1 MEVTA
6 KPRAPVTSRRERTAA
21 TRRRMVEAAYL
32 LMSTRGYME
41 TTMADIAAEA
51 GVAVQ
56 TMYFT
61 FHSKPAVM
69 RAAFEFAVKG
79 DHLPNSPVERPW
91 FAAMEQEPDDERA
104 LAIFV
109 DATTAIFRRV
119 LPLASVFS
127 ALGDDPEIASLYA
140 LNGRLQRDGYRI
152 VVDTLARKRPLR
164 MGLSPED
171 ATTILLVLVGI
182 DVYRSMLVDHGWA
195 EQRWRAWV
203 IETVSEALFGHP
215 AAG

>member
-1 MEVTA
+1 M
-6 KPRAPVTSRRERTAA
+6 TSRRERAAA

-56 TMYFT
+56 TLYFT

-79 DHLPNSPVERPW
+79 DHLPTSPVERPW
-91 FAAMEQEPDDERA
+91 FAAMEQEPDHERA
-104 LAIFV
+104 LATFV
-109 DATTAIFRRV
+109 DASIEILRRV
-119 LPLASVFS
+119 MPLAAVFS
-127 ALGDDPEIASLYA
+127 ALGDDPEIASFYELT
-140 LNGRLQRDGYRI
+140 GRLQRDGYRI
-152 VVDTLARKRPLR
+152 VVDTLGRKRPLR
-164 MGLSPED
+164 TGLSPED
-171 ATTILLVLVGI
+171 ATTILLVLVGT

-195 EQRWRAWV
+195 EQRWRSWV
-203 IETVSEALFGHP
+203 IGTVSEALFGHP